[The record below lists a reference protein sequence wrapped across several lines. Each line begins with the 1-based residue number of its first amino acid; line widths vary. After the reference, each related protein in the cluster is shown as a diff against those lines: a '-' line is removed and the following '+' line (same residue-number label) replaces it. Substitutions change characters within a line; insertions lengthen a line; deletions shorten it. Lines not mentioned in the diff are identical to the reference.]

1 MPRAAIRFPQGRYRY
16 LSAGHGCFYR
26 LLAKMSIQKQMAGIV
41 RQFVNHVVPGVLR
54 PLRILWNE
62 IIGFFFLVFGAW
74 FGSAAIRG
82 YRNLD
87 KPGGSML
94 GLLGPALAALIMFS
108 YGIHSFLKARK
119 IGRS

>member
-1 MPRAAIRFPQGRYRY
+1 
-16 LSAGHGCFYR
+16 
-26 LLAKMSIQKQMAGIV
+26 MAGIV
-41 RQFVNHVVPGVLR
+41 RQFVNHVVPGVIR

-62 IIGFFFLVFGAW
+62 IIGFFFIVFGVW

-82 YRNLD
+82 YRNFEQTGRG
-87 KPGGSML
+87 PAWGRWP
-94 GLLGPALAALIMFS
+94 PALAALIMLG